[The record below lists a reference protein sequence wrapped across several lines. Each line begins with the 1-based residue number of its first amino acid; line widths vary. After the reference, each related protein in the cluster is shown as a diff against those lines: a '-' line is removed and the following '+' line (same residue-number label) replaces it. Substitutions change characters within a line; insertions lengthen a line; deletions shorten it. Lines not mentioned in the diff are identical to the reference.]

1 MRPFGDSYSFLV
13 IILPPGAFLVTGFL
27 IAIKN
32 AIDNANKRRSAAQK
46 TAPVKG
52 AKRIRTTGHIS

>member
-1 MRPFGDSYSFLV
+1 
-13 IILPPGAFLVTGFL
+13 VTGFL

-32 AIDNANKRRSAAQK
+32 AIDAVIKRRTDAQK
-46 TAPVKG
+46 DAPVKG